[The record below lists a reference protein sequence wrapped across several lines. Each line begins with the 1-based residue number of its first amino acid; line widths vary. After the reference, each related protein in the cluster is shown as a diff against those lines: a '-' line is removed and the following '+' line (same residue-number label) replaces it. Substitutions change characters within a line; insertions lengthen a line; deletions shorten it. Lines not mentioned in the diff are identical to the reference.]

1 MKIHYHLLPAIAL
14 CSFIFFTP
22 ITTHSAN
29 ETKSKLEFSS
39 VEERRL
45 HNSIQEEL
53 NNIEE
58 QRNVLLMREKELK
71 TLEDG
76 VDKKI
81 TEVDKKLE
89 ELRDLKKKIESLLA
103 AKSIEENKKIKNL
116 SKIYDKMDPEKAAFA
131 ISGMEDE
138 LATDLLANM
147 KVKTAAKVLDRLS
160 KLKATQLSSK
170 FSKIQIE

>member
-1 MKIHYHLLPAIAL
+1 MKIPSHLISSIAIS
-14 CSFIFFTP
+14 SFILLTP
-22 ITTHSAN
+22 ILTHSQD
-29 ETKSKLEFSS
+29 ETQTEQEFSS

-45 HNSIQEEL
+45 QNSIQEEL
-53 NNIEE
+53 SNIEE

-81 TEVDKKLE
+81 AEVDKKIE
-89 ELRDLKKKIESLLA
+89 ELKDLKKKIESLLA
-103 AKSIEENKKIKNL
+103 EKSVEERKRIKNL
-116 SKIYDKMDPEKAAFA
+116 SKIYDKMDSEKAAFA

-138 LATDLLANM
+138 LATEILANM
-147 KVKTAAKVLDRLS
+147 KVKTAAKVLDKLS

-170 FSKIQIE
+170 FSQLKIE

>member
-1 MKIHYHLLPAIAL
+1 MKVRLYSLPAIVL
-14 CSFIFFTP
+14 SVFFLFPTNN
-22 ITTHSAN
+22 TYSADN
-29 ETKSKLEFSS
+29 IQDKADFSS

-53 NNIEE
+53 SNIES

-81 TEVDKKLE
+81 AEVDMKLE
-89 ELRDLKKKIESLLA
+89 ELKGLKKQIESLLA
-103 AKSIEENKKIKNL
+103 DKSIEEKKRIQSL

-138 LATDLLANM
+138 LATELLASM
-147 KVKTAAKVLDRLS
+147 KVKSAAKVLDRLS

-170 FSKIQIE
+170 FSQIQIE

>member
-1 MKIHYHLLPAIAL
+1 MKIRQYIIPAITFGSL
-14 CSFIFFTP
+14 IFVTP
-22 ITTHSAN
+22 MLTHSAN
-29 ETKSKLEFSS
+29 EPNSEPEFTS

-53 NNIEE
+53 NNIQE

-81 TEVDKKLE
+81 AEVDKKLE
-89 ELRDLKKKIESLLA
+89 ELKDLKKQIESLLA
-103 AKSIEENKKIKNL
+103 DKSVEEKKRVQNL

-138 LATDLLANM
+138 LATELLANM

-170 FSKIQIE
+170 FSQIQIE